1 MTDDNGTFD
10 GSTRR
15 RFLALSAVAGAGALA
30 GCGSGNNSNN
40 NNNNSSSNQNSPG
53 GTDSTAAPSWYG
65 SGPGAFEQRPTPGG
79 TSMADMPDMS
89 GTLNVYSG
97 RGEGLVGDLIAYME
111 QRYSDLNIQMTYA
124 SAADLANRLVTEGGN
139 TPADVFY
146 SVNAGALGAIA
157 NEGLTQSLRQGTY
170 SLVGEEFRA
179 SDNSWTGT
187 SGRARTV
194 PYNTNTLS
202 ASDVPNSVM
211 QFPNLTQYEG
221 EIGWAPSY
229 SSFQAFITAMRILEG
244 DQAAR
249 NWLNGMQDLNVQT
262 YPDEFAVS
270 QAVADGELAMG
281 FANHYYIQ
289 RVLAGRPNA
298 PLATAFTQN
307 DAGSVFNVAGA
318 ARINASD
325 QADLA
330 DLFVRHLLSSEAQE
344 YFAIR
349 TFEYPLVE
357 GVDPIGRLPPINELD
372 VPNLDLSRLSD
383 LGATIDLM
391 QDAGVLT

>member
-30 GCGSGNNSNN
+30 GCGGGGNDNN
-40 NNNNSSSNQNSPG
+40 QTTVQA
-53 GTDSTAAPSWYG
+53 TDSTVAPSWYG

-79 TSMADMPDMS
+79 TSMADMPNMS

-97 RGEGLVGDLIAYME
+97 RGEGLVGDLVAYME
-111 QRYSDLNIQMTYA
+111 ERYPNLTINMTYA
-124 SAADLANRLVTEGGN
+124 SAADLANKLVTEGQN

-146 SVNAGALGAIA
+146 SVNAGALGAVA
-157 NEGLTQSLRQGTY
+157 NEGLTQSLREGTY
-170 SLVGEEFRA
+170 SLVGQEFRA

-194 PYNTNTLS
+194 PYNTNTLGE
-202 ASDVPNSVM
+202 SDVPDDVM
-211 QFPNLTQYEG
+211 QFPNLSQYEG
-221 EIGWAPSY
+221 EIGWAPTY
-229 SSFQAFITAMRILEG
+229 SSFQAFVTAMRILEG
-244 DQAAR
+244 DQATR
-249 NWLNGMQDLNVQT
+249 NWLQGMQDLNVQE

-298 PLATAFTQN
+298 PIATGFTEN
-307 DAGSVFNVAGA
+307 DAGTVFNVAGA
-318 ARINASD
+318 ARISASD
-325 QADLA
+325 KANLA

-357 GVDPIGRLPPINELD
+357 GVDPIGRLPPISELD

-391 QDAGVLT
+391 QDVGVLT